1 MRTQQ
6 GPLIWGTGETY
17 VAFTWDFELRDWLQM
32 SEKLGPEAGEELESK
47 TGGGMSLRVVSAR
60 K

>member
-1 MRTQQ
+1 
-6 GPLIWGTGETY
+6 
-17 VAFTWDFELRDWLQM
+17 M